1 MTTCRDQTA
10 VPMLRTVIRTRYG
23 ACVAVPETHEVAPEG
38 GIRLARG
45 PLLAVAG
52 AVVALLVATSW
63 RYGFHRDEL
72 YFLVAGQHPDW
83 GYPDQPPMTPILT
96 RLMAGSAGR
105 SSSCGCRARSRP
117 APPCC
122 WPG

>member
-1 MTTCRDQTA
+1 MT
-10 VPMLRTVIRTRYG
+10 
-23 ACVAVPETHEVAPEG
+23 VAPARA
-38 GIRLARG
+38 IRLARG

-83 GYPDQPPMTPILT
+83 GYPDQPPMTPVLAG
-96 RLMAGSAGR
+96 LMDKLGGSIA
-105 SSSCGCRARSRP
+105 SCGCRARSRP
-117 APPCC
+117 ASPCC